1 MLVTNNNSHSNNNNC
16 GCGYSLVPAS
26 ETAKKGNGD
35 DKQRP
40 SHHTSSSY
48 KKNPSHLFHKQDLG
62 KAEEQNPQRLGIL
75 SERQKYNRTGF
86 HSKNP
91 CRKSNFITAGHL
103 CHYDRYVCQLSITV
117 SRNILLNQLEYIL
130 EPLEMRMLHLLIN
143 EVKLNVRIGHTIGIK
158 KS

>member
-1 MLVTNNNSHSNNNNC
+1 METINNVC
-16 GCGYSLVPAS
+16 PC
-26 ETAKKGNGD
+26 
-35 DKQRP
+35 
-40 SHHTSSSY
+40 
-48 KKNPSHLFHKQDLG
+48 HLFHKQDLG

-103 CHYDRYVCQLSITV
+103 CHYNRYVCQLSITV

-130 EPLEMRMLHLLIN
+130 EPHEMRMLHLLIN
-143 EVKLNVRIGHTIGIK
+143 EVKLNVRIGHTIGKEILTNVGCREIA
-158 KS
+158 SQHFFSFSLWHTSSIR